1 MREQTTMTNEELCA
15 LARDGQRWARAQ
27 LVQNNLPFVRQVA
40 HALWAKNPDWSRAL
54 GIEEEDLCQ
63 EGCLALDGCVDRFA
77 ASRGNKFLSYAA
89 PAIRNAMLDAVAA
102 ARGCFGGRHAGEML
116 RLDSLRQE
124 DQRPLACFVA
134 DPYQQ
139 DPERIYLHK
148 ETMQEVRA
156 ALQKSGA
163 RLRTWLFFRFGFTD
177 DVEHTVTETARHFR
191 LSLSRGKATD
201 KTALQTVRRYYLKQ

>member
-1 MREQTTMTNEELCA
+1 MQKQLAMTNEELCV
-15 LARDGQRWARAQ
+15 LARDGQRWAREQ
-27 LVQNNLPFVRQVA
+27 LVENNLPFVRKLA
-40 HALWAKNPDWSRAL
+40 HSIWAKNPDWNRTL

-63 EGCLALDGCVDRFA
+63 EGCLALDGCVDRFE
-77 ASRGNKFLSYAA
+77 ASDGNKFLSYAA

-102 ARGCFGGRHAGEML
+102 AQGRFEGRRANDL
-116 RLDSLRQE
+116 VRLDSLRQE
-124 DQRPLACFVA
+124 DQRPLSCFVA

-139 DPERIYLHK
+139 DPERIYLRK
-148 ETMQEVRA
+148 ETIREVRA

-177 DVEHTVTETARHFR
+177 DVEHTVTETARHFH
-191 LSLSRGKATD
+191 LSVSRGKATD

>member
-1 MREQTTMTNEELCA
+1 MQKQSTMTNEELCT
-15 LARDGQRWARAQ
+15 LARDGQRWAREQ
-27 LVQNNLPFVRQVA
+27 LVENNLPFVRKLA
-40 HALWAKNPDWSRAL
+40 HSIWSKNPDWSRAL

-63 EGCLALDGCVDRFA
+63 EGCLALDGCVDRFE
-77 ASRGNKFLSYAA
+77 ASYGNKFLSYAA

-102 ARGCFGGRHAGEML
+102 AQSRFEGRYAGEL
-116 RLDSLRQE
+116 VRLDSLRQE
-124 DQRPLACFVA
+124 DQKPLSCFVA

-139 DPERIYLHK
+139 DPERIYLRK
-148 ETMQEVRA
+148 ETIREVRA

-177 DVEHTVTETARHFR
+177 DVEHTMTETARHFH
-191 LSLSRGKATD
+191 LSVSRGKATD